1 MFPLALPT
9 KTTKSIK
16 IRIFVDFTDLPFKN
30 GTAHTKMSIF
40 KNLRGPSARWSLV
53 DVGRGGVHA
62 VCMRCACGV
71 HVVCMWCACGGH
83 VVCMWWACG
92 GHGVGM
98 WWACGVHVV
107 CVWCACGVHVVC
119 MGCAWG
125 VHGVCIVYVR
135 CMNVCAH
142 VVCVWYACNTHV
154 VCTWCGRGMNAVR
167 TWYARG
173 MRVVYTWYTRA
184 FHVVCMWYAR
194 GVHVVCMRYAR
205 DMHVVC
211 TWYARGLHVVC
222 TWYACGMHA
231 LRTYL
236 ENSST
241 HLRKTCTGL
250 GKTAVLVW
258 QPKHKHHVSRPPN
271 ECDNLMATVA
281 FGDVVPA
288 DVQKWPS
295 RRGPAKVFENR
306 NFCMSSSV
314 FEREIFEID
323 KNTYFCRF

>member
-1 MFPLALPT
+1 M
-9 KTTKSIK
+9 KSTN
-16 IRIFVDFTDLPFKN
+16 IRIFVDFNVSTGPANENNKIDENTYFCRFHRSPFQKRNCSYKN
-30 GTAHTKMSIF
+30 FNFQK
-40 KNLRGPSARWSLV
+40 PARALCEMV
-53 DVGRGGVHA
+53 TCGRRPGRCARGVHA
-62 VCMRCACGV
+62 VCMR
-71 HVVCMWCACGGH
+71 
-83 VVCMWWACG
+83 
-92 GHGVGM
+92 
-98 WWACGVHVV
+98 
-107 CVWCACGVHVVC
+107 CACGVHVVC

-135 CMNVCAH
+135 CMNVCMH

-154 VCTWCGRGMNAVR
+154 VCTWCGRGLNAVR

-231 LRTYL
+231 LHTYL
-236 ENSST
+236 ENSLT

-250 GKTAVLVW
+250 GKTA
-258 QPKHKHHVSRPPN
+258 VSRPPN

-295 RRGPAKVFENR
+295 RRGPAQVFENR

-314 FEREIFEID
+314 FESEIFEID